1 MFTLDK
7 VYKSYGSSTALQETT
22 LKIDDG
28 EFFVLVG
35 ASGGGKT
42 TFLKLLNR
50 LLEPTGGTILR
61 DNRDIRSIPLREL
74 RLDTGYVLQQIA
86 LFPNLTVAENIAL
99 VPTMKG
105 LAKKEIARLTE
116 KWLHIL
122 GLDPSIYARR
132 YPRELSGGQQQRV
145 GIIRSLIGQP
155 RILLMDEPFSA
166 LDPISRS
173 QLREIVKRLHREF
186 H

>member
-61 DNRDIRSIPLREL
+61 DNRDIRSIPLRDL

-105 LAKKEIARLTE
+105 LAKKEIARLRKNGFTFSD
-116 KWLHIL
+116 WI
-122 GLDPSIYARR
+122 PPYMPVVTRANYRAVNSNA
-132 YPRELSGGQQQRV
+132 
-145 GIIRSLIGQP
+145 
-155 RILLMDEPFSA
+155 SA
-166 LDPISRS
+166 LFVPLSANRVFFSWTNPSVPWIPFPAANCG
-173 QLREIVKRLHREF
+173 KW
-186 H
+186 

>member
-61 DNRDIRSIPLREL
+61 DNRDIRSIRCAICALIR
-74 RLDTGYVLQQIA
+74 DTCCS
-86 LFPNLTVAENIAL
+86 
-99 VPTMKG
+99 K
-105 LAKKEIARLTE
+105 
-116 KWLHIL
+116 
-122 GLDPSIYARR
+122 
-132 YPRELSGGQQQRV
+132 
-145 GIIRSLIGQP
+145 
-155 RILLMDEPFSA
+155 
-166 LDPISRS
+166 SRS
-173 QLREIVKRLHREF
+173 F
-186 H
+186 PT